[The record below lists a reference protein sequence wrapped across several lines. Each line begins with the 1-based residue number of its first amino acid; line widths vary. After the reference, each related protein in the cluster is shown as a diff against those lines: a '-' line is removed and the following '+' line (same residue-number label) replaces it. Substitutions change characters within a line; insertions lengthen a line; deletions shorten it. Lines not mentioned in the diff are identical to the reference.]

1 MEAKIRE
8 GCYRKKVWIAG
19 GNATMLVQT
28 WLNFKKKK
36 WENSREIKSL
46 NRTIHKKNLDSAKE
60 NSDLRTELH
69 NAKYELNVV

>member
-1 MEAKIRE
+1 MEAKIKE

-36 WENSREIKSL
+36 WENSQEIKSFYMASNKVFFSYIL
-46 NRTIHKKNLDSAKE
+46 L
-60 NSDLRTELH
+60 
-69 NAKYELNVV
+69 KYNT

>member
-1 MEAKIRE
+1 MEAKIKE

-36 WENSREIKSL
+36 WENSQEIKSL
-46 NRTIHKKNLDSAKE
+46 RQTIHNNNHDSAKE
-60 NSDLRTELH
+60 KCDLRTEID
-69 NAKYELNVV
+69 NVKYEL